1 MDEKLAM
8 GMFSLALVGD
18 KQDLIDNIKANLDLF
33 STRDSVKYEYLLD
46 MVQYDLDALIKLTK
60 PEST

>member
-1 MDEKLAM
+1 M